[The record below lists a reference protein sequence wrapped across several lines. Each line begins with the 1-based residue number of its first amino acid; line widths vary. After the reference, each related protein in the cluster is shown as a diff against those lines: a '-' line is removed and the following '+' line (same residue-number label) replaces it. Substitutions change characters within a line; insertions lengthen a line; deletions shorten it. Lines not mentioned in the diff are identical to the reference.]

1 MQCPRPLLPSTPAV
15 NAIAKAML
23 NLQVE
28 LSHTQHQCQILQEE
42 RDDAMLE
49 THDKLE
55 AEKDELHA
63 LRREVVSGATSRA
76 KYVQMCKQLELEL
89 NALKMVIERQDM
101 QRGQAQFYLQQAQ
114 LILE

>member
-1 MQCPRPLLPSTPAV
+1 
-15 NAIAKAML
+15 
-23 NLQVE
+23 
-28 LSHTQHQCQILQEE
+28 
-42 RDDAMLE
+42 MLE